1 MLCVQ
6 YSLWHFLTTFSPNFP
21 LAVLVLVIASQFVTV
36 LYALTIYSFS
46 KLNLIE
52 YLVRAQRFTEG
63 TRYAT
68 FVYSELTYL
77 AKQLG
82 TQFKIVGLNFL
93 SPLGEPDWGSL
104 RPNRCV
110 TSLRFLINSDFNLKR
125 LKSELILPQPQRKD
139 CFLHFAHNLFFRFD
153 ASK

>member
-1 MLCVQ
+1 M
-6 YSLWHFLTTFSPNFP
+6 TTFFPNFP
-21 LAVLVLVIASQFVTV
+21 LAVLVLVIASVCHGSLRADDF
-36 LYALTIYSFS
+36 ISFS
-46 KLNLIE
+46 KLTLIE

-82 TQFKIVGLNFL
+82 IQFKIVGLNFL
-93 SPLGEPDWGSL
+93 SPLGEPDWGLL

-125 LKSELILPQPQRKD
+125 LKSEFILPQPQRKV

-153 ASK
+153 ASE